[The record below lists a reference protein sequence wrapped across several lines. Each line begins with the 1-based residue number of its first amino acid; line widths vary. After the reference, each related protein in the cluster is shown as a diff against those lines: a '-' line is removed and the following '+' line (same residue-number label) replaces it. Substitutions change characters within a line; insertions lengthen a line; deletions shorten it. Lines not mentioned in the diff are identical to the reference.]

1 MNTPVTTRNT
11 VVTLPGDQSVDVPLT
26 FQEQGQGRAFLVLH
40 GGAGPQSVAG
50 FAGLLARRAGARV
63 IAPVHPG
70 FAATERPG
78 ALDGV
83 PGLAGLY
90 TALLDQFDLD
100 DVTVVGN
107 SLGGWVA
114 AEIGLLNSPRV
125 GGLVLLD
132 PVGIDVAE
140 HPVTD
145 VSGMTPDQ
153 IMALSFHDPAPF
165 RIDPT
170 TMDDGQRAA
179 AAANRAALQVY
190 AGTMTDPTL
199 APRLRELTL
208 PTLVLWGESDEIVTP
223 AYGHAFAEAI
233 PGARFDVLP
242 HTGHM
247 PQLETPD
254 AVVSAMVEAGKP
266 TPGAHRDAHA
276 RSDRH

>member
-1 MNTPVTTRNT
+1 MMRTPVTTRNT
-11 VVTLPGDQSVDVPLT
+11 VVALAADKSVEVPLT
-26 FQEQGQGRAFLVLH
+26 FQEQGEGRAFLVLH

-50 FAGLLARRAGARV
+50 FTGLLARRAGARV

-70 FAATERPG
+70 FAATDRPQ

-90 TALLDQFDLD
+90 TALLDDLDLD
-100 DVTVVGN
+100 DVTVIGN
-107 SLGGWVA
+107 SLGGWIA

-125 GGLVLLD
+125 SGIVLLD
-132 PVGIDVAE
+132 PVGIDVAD

-153 IMALSFHDPAPF
+153 VMALSFHDPAPF

-170 TMDDGQRAA
+170 TMDEGQRAA
-179 AAANRAALQVY
+179 AAANRVALQVY

-199 APRLRELTL
+199 RTRLRELTL

-223 AYGHAFAEAI
+223 AYGRAFADAI
-233 PGARFDVLP
+233 PGARFAVLP
-242 HTGHM
+242 RTGHM

-254 AVVSAMVEAGKP
+254 AVVSAIVEANVLRS
-266 TPGAHRDAHA
+266 GAHPL
-276 RSDRH
+276 SDRR